1 MEKTSDFPIY
11 YRNHVCEIGELS
23 GDNFQL
29 FKSFETMLFPI
40 FEERKFSDENIKELS
55 NIFDNAISLSGHENG
70 TRFFSS
76 LP

>member
-1 MEKTSDFPIY
+1 MQHEY
-11 YRNHVCEIGELS
+11 EYRELS

-29 FKSFETMLFPI
+29 FKTFETMLFPI
-40 FEERKFSDENIKELS
+40 FEEREFSDENIKELS
-55 NIFDNAISLSGHENG
+55 NIYDNAVSLSGLENG